1 MYQKCKNWDI
11 IYIVYPKI
19 EKKRTYMEDYSF
31 INVSQDK
38 LETIKILKA
47 ERDAVAVLSELKGI
61 ANLIPNQSILI
72 NAIVLQESQDSSEI
86 ENIITTKDDLYKAVS
101 ETVSKIDAST
111 KEVMFYREALYE
123 GFNKVKAHG
132 FISINDIIDIQAI
145 LVQSR
150 QGFRS
155 LPGTQLVNDKT
166 NEVVYTPPQ
175 SKEQIES
182 LMRTFTEYL
191 NAPERSLAKLA
202 VLHFQFES
210 IHPFYDGNGRTGR
223 IINVLYLI
231 LKDYLEIPILYLSSY
246 IIKHKE
252 EYYARLQKVR
262 TEADWENWI
271 LFILKG
277 IETTSRQTIEK
288 VRSIKSLMDATIE
301 EVKEK
306 CPKIYSKEL
315 VETLFENPYCKG
327 EFIEKAAGVER
338 KAAARYLHQLNNA
351 GILDCQKI
359 GLTNIYIN
367 TKLMELLKA

>member
-1 MYQKCKNWDI
+1 
-11 IYIVYPKI
+11 
-19 EKKRTYMEDYSF
+19 MEDYSF

-38 LETIKILKA
+38 LETINILKA
-47 ERDAVAVLSELKGI
+47 ERDALSALSELKGI
-61 ANLIPNQSILI
+61 ANMIPNQSILI

-86 ENIITTKDDLYKAVS
+86 ENIITTKDDLYKALS
-101 ETVSKIDAST
+101 ETALNVDPSI

-123 GFNKVKAHG
+123 GFDKVKAHG
-132 FISINDIIDIQAI
+132 FISINDIIDIQSI

-150 QGFRS
+150 QGFRT
-155 LPGTQLVNDKT
+155 LPGTQLVNDRT

-175 SKEQIES
+175 SKEQIEN
-182 LMRTFTEYL
+182 LMKTFTEYL
-191 NAPERSLAKLA
+191 NDSEKSLAKLA

-246 IIKHKE
+246 IIEHKD
-252 EYYARLQKVR
+252 EYYMRLQKVR

-271 LFILKG
+271 IFILQG
-277 IETTSRQTIEK
+277 IEITSKLTIEK
-288 VRSIKSLMDATIE
+288 VRKIRTLMDQTIE
-301 EVKEK
+301 AVKEK

-327 EFIEKAAGVER
+327 EFIEKATGVER
-338 KAAARYLHQLNNA
+338 KAAARYLHQLNEA

-359 GLTNIYIN
+359 RQTNIYIN
-367 TKLMELLKA
+367 TNLMELLKA

>member
-1 MYQKCKNWDI
+1 
-11 IYIVYPKI
+11 
-19 EKKRTYMEDYSF
+19 MEDYSF

-262 TEADWENWI
+262 TEADW
-271 LFILKG
+271 
-277 IETTSRQTIEK
+277 
-288 VRSIKSLMDATIE
+288 
-301 EVKEK
+301 
-306 CPKIYSKEL
+306 
-315 VETLFENPYCKG
+315 
-327 EFIEKAAGVER
+327 
-338 KAAARYLHQLNNA
+338 
-351 GILDCQKI
+351 
-359 GLTNIYIN
+359 
-367 TKLMELLKA
+367 

>member
-1 MYQKCKNWDI
+1 
-11 IYIVYPKI
+11 
-19 EKKRTYMEDYSF
+19 MEDYSF

-262 TEADWENWI
+262 TESDWENWI

-277 IETTSRQTIEK
+277 FETTSRQTIEK

-327 EFIEKAAGVER
+327 EFIEKQLVLNAKPLPDTFISLMMPEYWTAR
-338 KAAARYLHQLNNA
+338 KS
-351 GILDCQKI
+351 G
-359 GLTNIYIN
+359 
-367 TKLMELLKA
+367 